1 MKYVRHSKQIISDLY
16 TPVGCFLR
24 LRQKYHQVLLLE
36 SSDYS
41 SKENSKSFICFD
53 PLEGIEIKGSHVK
66 KYNQNGQ
73 DNYDKT
79 PDLILDEL
87 QLFIEDVIV
96 DDADNLHG
104 IFGYSCYESVEYFD
118 TIKFDKSKT
127 TDDIPTMK
135 YDFYKYMVV
144 IDHYSD
150 TMEIHEYLQEN
161 ETSSID
167 KIIQMLNYKDVQ
179 TFSFHVDGEE
189 SSNIEDEQYKSNIR
203 QAKSHLQNGDIFQVV
218 LSRRYEQSYSGDV
231 FNVYR
236 TLRSINP
243 SPYLYFFDYGGYKI
257 FGSSPEAQI
266 TISGDTAE
274 IHPIAGTFKRT
285 GDTLLDIEKA
295 AELRSDPKENAEHV
309 MLVDL
314 ARNDLSKHTTN
325 VHVKKYQEIQYF
337 SHVIHLT
344 SVVEGTLSDPDDALD
359 IYADTFPAGTL
370 SGAPKYKAMQ
380 IIDKLETT
388 GRGFYGGAIGM
399 IGLNGSINQAILI
412 RSFLAIDRTLRYQA
426 GAGIVID
433 SDEESELQE
442 VNNKLAALK
451 AAIKKA
457 ESISQS

>member
-1 MKYVRHSKQIISDLY
+1 MKYIRQSQKIISDLY

-41 SKENSKSFICFD
+41 SKENSKSFICFK
-53 PLEGIEIKGSHVK
+53 PLEGIEVKGTLIK
-66 KYNQNGQ
+66 KYNQTKQ
-73 DNYDKT
+73 YSYDK
-79 PDLILDEL
+79 PEPEILNEL
-87 QLFIEDVIV
+87 KEFVNDINVSDGGDMHSV
-96 DDADNLHG
+96 
-104 IFGYSCYESVEYFD
+104 FGYSCYESVEYFD
-118 TIKFDKSKT
+118 TLQFDKSKI
-127 TDDIPTMK
+127 TDAIPTMK
-135 YDFYKYMVV
+135 YDFYKYMIV
-144 IDHYSD
+144 IDHYYD
-150 TMEIHEYLQEN
+150 QMEIHEYLEDG
-161 ETSSID
+161 EPSSINN
-167 KIIQMLNYKDVQ
+167 IIQMLNYKDVQ
-179 TFSFHVDGEE
+179 TFSFNTDGQE
-189 SSNIEDEQYKSNIR
+189 SSNIEDEHYKSNIR

-236 TLRSINP
+236 SLRSINP

-266 TISGDTAE
+266 SISETTAE

-295 AELRSDPKENAEHV
+295 AELREDAKENAEHV

-325 VHVKKYQEIQYF
+325 VHIKKYQEIQYF

-344 SVVEGTLSDPDDALD
+344 SVVEGTLRSREDALE

-399 IGLNGSINQAILI
+399 IGLNGNINQAILI
-412 RSFLAIDRTLRYQA
+412 RSFLAMNKKLRYQA

-433 SDEESELQE
+433 SNEESELQE

-451 AAIKKA
+451 AAIKQA
-457 ESISQS
+457 ESIR

>member
-1 MKYVRHSKQIISDLY
+1 M
-16 TPVGCFLR
+16 
-24 LRQKYHQVLLLE
+24 LE

-41 SKENSKSFICFD
+41 SKENSKSFICFK
-53 PLEGIEIKGSHVK
+53 PLEGIEVKGTLIK
-66 KYNQNGQ
+66 KYNQTEQ
-73 DNYDKT
+73 YSYDK
-79 PDLILDEL
+79 PEPEILNEL
-87 QLFIEDVIV
+87 KEFVNDINVSDGGDMHSV
-96 DDADNLHG
+96 
-104 IFGYSCYESVEYFD
+104 FGYSCYESVEYFD
-118 TIKFDKSKT
+118 TLQFDKSKI
-127 TDDIPTMK
+127 TDAIPTMK
-135 YDFYKYMVV
+135 YDFYKYMIV
-144 IDHYSD
+144 IDHYYD
-150 TMEIHEYLQEN
+150 QMEIHEYLEDG
-161 ETSSID
+161 EPSSINN
-167 KIIQMLNYKDVQ
+167 IIQMLNYKDVQ
-179 TFSFHVDGEE
+179 TFSFNTDGQE
-189 SSNIEDEQYKSNIR
+189 SSNIEDEHYKSNIR

-236 TLRSINP
+236 SLRSINP

-266 TISGDTAE
+266 SISETTAE

-295 AELRSDPKENAEHV
+295 AELREDAKENAEHV

-325 VHVKKYQEIQYF
+325 VHIKKYQEIQYF

-344 SVVEGTLSDPDDALD
+344 SVVEGTLRSREDALE

-399 IGLNGSINQAILI
+399 IGLNGNVNQAILI
-412 RSFLAIDRTLRYQA
+412 RSFLAMNKKLRYQA

-433 SDEESELQE
+433 SNEESELQE

-451 AAIKKA
+451 AAIKQA
-457 ESISQS
+457 ESIR

>member
-1 MKYVRHSKQIISDLY
+1 MKYIRQSQKIISDLY

-41 SKENSKSFICFD
+41 SKENSKSFICFK
-53 PLEGIEIKGSHVK
+53 PLEGIEVKGTLIK
-66 KYNQNGQ
+66 KYNQTEQ
-73 DNYDKT
+73 YSYDK
-79 PDLILDEL
+79 PEPEILNEL
-87 QLFIEDVIV
+87 KEFVNDIKV
-96 DDADNLHG
+96 ADGGDMHSV
-104 IFGYSCYESVEYFD
+104 FGYSCYESVEYFD
-118 TIKFDKSKT
+118 TLQFDKSKI
-127 TDDIPTMK
+127 TDAIPTMK
-135 YDFYKYMVV
+135 YDFYKYMIV
-144 IDHYSD
+144 IDHYYD
-150 TMEIHEYLQEN
+150 QMEIHEYLEDG
-161 ETSSID
+161 EPSSINN
-167 KIIQMLNYKDVQ
+167 IIQMLNYKDVQ
-179 TFSFHVDGEE
+179 TFSFNTDGQE
-189 SSNIEDEQYKSNIR
+189 SSNIEDEHYKSNIR

-236 TLRSINP
+236 SLRSINP

-266 TISGDTAE
+266 SISETTAE

-295 AELRSDPKENAEHV
+295 AELREDAKENAEHV

-325 VHVKKYQEIQYF
+325 VHIKKYQEIQYF

-344 SVVEGTLSDPDDALD
+344 SVVEGTLRSREDALE

-399 IGLNGSINQAILI
+399 IGLNGNINQAILI
-412 RSFLAIDRTLRYQA
+412 RSFLAMNKKLRYQA

-433 SDEESELQE
+433 SNEESELQE

-451 AAIKKA
+451 AAIKQA
-457 ESISQS
+457 ESIR

>member
-1 MKYVRHSKQIISDLY
+1 M
-16 TPVGCFLR
+16 
-24 LRQKYHQVLLLE
+24 LE

-41 SKENSKSFICFD
+41 SKENSKSFICFK
-53 PLEGIEIKGSHVK
+53 PLEGIEVKGTQIK
-66 KYNQNGQ
+66 KYNQTEQ
-73 DNYDKT
+73 YSYDK
-79 PDLILDEL
+79 PEPEILNEL
-87 QLFIEDVIV
+87 KEFVNDIKV
-96 DDADNLHG
+96 ADGGDMHSV
-104 IFGYSCYESVEYFD
+104 FGYSCYESVEYFD
-118 TIKFDKSKT
+118 TLQFDKSKI
-127 TDDIPTMK
+127 TDAIPTMK
-135 YDFYKYMVV
+135 YDFYKYMIV
-144 IDHYSD
+144 IDHYYD
-150 TMEIHEYLQEN
+150 QMEIHEYLEDG
-161 ETSSID
+161 EPSSINN
-167 KIIQMLNYKDVQ
+167 IIQMLNYKDVQ
-179 TFSFHVDGEE
+179 TFSFNTDGQE
-189 SSNIEDEQYKSNIR
+189 SSNIEDEHYKSNIR

-236 TLRSINP
+236 SLRSINP

-266 TISGDTAE
+266 SISETTAE

-295 AELRSDPKENAEHV
+295 AELREDAKENAEHV

-325 VHVKKYQEIQYF
+325 VHIKKYQEIQYF

-344 SVVEGTLSDPDDALD
+344 SVVEGTLRSREDALE

-399 IGLNGSINQAILI
+399 IGLNGNINQAILI
-412 RSFLAIDRTLRYQA
+412 RSFLAMNKKLRYQA

-433 SDEESELQE
+433 SNEESELQE

-451 AAIKKA
+451 AAIKQA
-457 ESISQS
+457 ESIR

>member
-1 MKYVRHSKQIISDLY
+1 
-16 TPVGCFLR
+16 
-24 LRQKYHQVLLLE
+24 LLE

-41 SKENSKSFICFD
+41 SKENSKSFICFK
-53 PLEGIEIKGSHVK
+53 PLEGIEVKGTQIK
-66 KYNQNGQ
+66 KYNQTEQ
-73 DNYDKT
+73 YSYDK
-79 PDLILDEL
+79 PEPEILNEL
-87 QLFIEDVIV
+87 KEFVNDIKV
-96 DDADNLHG
+96 ADGGDMHSV
-104 IFGYSCYESVEYFD
+104 FGYSCYESVEYFD
-118 TIKFDKSKT
+118 TLQFDKSKI
-127 TDDIPTMK
+127 TDAIPTMK
-135 YDFYKYMVV
+135 YDFYKYMIV
-144 IDHYSD
+144 IDHYYD
-150 TMEIHEYLQEN
+150 QMEIHEYLEDG
-161 ETSSID
+161 EPSSINN
-167 KIIQMLNYKDVQ
+167 IIQMLNYKDVQ
-179 TFSFHVDGEE
+179 TFSFNTDGQE
-189 SSNIEDEQYKSNIR
+189 SSNIEDEHYKSNIR

-236 TLRSINP
+236 SLRSINP

-266 TISGDTAE
+266 SISETTAE

-295 AELRSDPKENAEHV
+295 AELREDAKENAEHV

-325 VHVKKYQEIQYF
+325 VHIKKYQEIQYF

-344 SVVEGTLSDPDDALD
+344 SVVEGTLRSREDALE

-399 IGLNGSINQAILI
+399 IGLNGNINQAILI
-412 RSFLAIDRTLRYQA
+412 RSFLAMNKKLRYQA

-433 SDEESELQE
+433 SNEESELQE

-451 AAIKKA
+451 AAIKQA
-457 ESISQS
+457 ESIR

>member
-1 MKYVRHSKQIISDLY
+1 
-16 TPVGCFLR
+16 
-24 LRQKYHQVLLLE
+24 LLE

-41 SKENSKSFICFD
+41 SKENSKSFICFK
-53 PLEGIEIKGSHVK
+53 PLEGIEVKGTLIK
-66 KYNQNGQ
+66 KYNQTEQ
-73 DNYDKT
+73 YSYDK
-79 PDLILDEL
+79 PEPEILNEL
-87 QLFIEDVIV
+87 KEFVNDINVSDGGDMHSV
-96 DDADNLHG
+96 
-104 IFGYSCYESVEYFD
+104 FGYSCYESVEYFD
-118 TIKFDKSKT
+118 TLQFDKSKI
-127 TDDIPTMK
+127 TDAIPTMK
-135 YDFYKYMVV
+135 YDFYKYMIV
-144 IDHYSD
+144 IDHYYD
-150 TMEIHEYLQEN
+150 QMEIHEYLEDG
-161 ETSSID
+161 EPSSINN
-167 KIIQMLNYKDVQ
+167 IIQMLNYKDVQ
-179 TFSFHVDGEE
+179 TFSFNTDGQE
-189 SSNIEDEQYKSNIR
+189 SSNIEDEHYKSNIR

-236 TLRSINP
+236 SLRSINP

-266 TISGDTAE
+266 SISETTAE

-295 AELRSDPKENAEHV
+295 AELREDAKENAEHV

-325 VHVKKYQEIQYF
+325 VHIKKYQEIQYF

-344 SVVEGTLSDPDDALD
+344 SVVEGTLRSREDALE

-399 IGLNGSINQAILI
+399 IGLNGNVNQAILI
-412 RSFLAIDRTLRYQA
+412 RSFLAMNKKLRYQA

-433 SDEESELQE
+433 SNEESELQE

-451 AAIKKA
+451 AAIKQA
-457 ESISQS
+457 ESIR

>member
-1 MKYVRHSKQIISDLY
+1 MKYIRQSQKIISDLY

-41 SKENSKSFICFD
+41 SKENSKSFICFK
-53 PLEGIEIKGSHVK
+53 PLEGIEVKGTLIK
-66 KYNQNGQ
+66 KYNQTEQ
-73 DNYDKT
+73 YSYDK
-79 PDLILDEL
+79 PEPEILNEL
-87 QLFIEDVIV
+87 KEFVNDINVSDGGDMHSV
-96 DDADNLHG
+96 
-104 IFGYSCYESVEYFD
+104 FGYSCYESVEYFD
-118 TIKFDKSKT
+118 TLQFDKSKI
-127 TDDIPTMK
+127 TDAIPTMK
-135 YDFYKYMVV
+135 YDFYKYMIV
-144 IDHYSD
+144 IDHYYD
-150 TMEIHEYLQEN
+150 QMEIHEYLEDG
-161 ETSSID
+161 EPSSINN
-167 KIIQMLNYKDVQ
+167 IIQMLNYKDVQ
-179 TFSFHVDGEE
+179 TFSFNTDGQE
-189 SSNIEDEQYKSNIR
+189 SSNIEDEHYKSNIR

-236 TLRSINP
+236 SLRSINP

-266 TISGDTAE
+266 SISETTAE

-295 AELRSDPKENAEHV
+295 AELREDAKENAEHV

-325 VHVKKYQEIQYF
+325 VHIKKYQEIQYF

-344 SVVEGTLSDPDDALD
+344 SVVEGTLRSREDALE

-399 IGLNGSINQAILI
+399 IGLNGNVNQAILI
-412 RSFLAIDRTLRYQA
+412 RSFLAMNKKLRYQA

-433 SDEESELQE
+433 SNEESELQE

-451 AAIKKA
+451 AAIKQA
-457 ESISQS
+457 ESIR

>member
-1 MKYVRHSKQIISDLY
+1 MKYIRQSQKIISDLY

-41 SKENSKSFICFD
+41 SKENSKSFICFK
-53 PLEGIEIKGSHVK
+53 PLEGIEVKGTQIK
-66 KYNQNGQ
+66 KYNQTEQ
-73 DNYDKT
+73 YSYDK
-79 PDLILDEL
+79 PEPEILNEL
-87 QLFIEDVIV
+87 KEFVNDIKV
-96 DDADNLHG
+96 ADGGDMHSV
-104 IFGYSCYESVEYFD
+104 FGYSCYESVEYFD
-118 TIKFDKSKT
+118 TLQFDKSKI
-127 TDDIPTMK
+127 TDAIPTMK
-135 YDFYKYMVV
+135 YDFYKYMIV
-144 IDHYSD
+144 IDHYYD
-150 TMEIHEYLQEN
+150 QMEIHEYLEDG
-161 ETSSID
+161 EPSSINN
-167 KIIQMLNYKDVQ
+167 IIQMLNYKDVQ
-179 TFSFHVDGEE
+179 TFSFNTDGQE
-189 SSNIEDEQYKSNIR
+189 SSNIEDEHYKSNIR

-236 TLRSINP
+236 SLRSINP

-266 TISGDTAE
+266 SISETTAE

-295 AELRSDPKENAEHV
+295 AELREDAKENAEHV

-325 VHVKKYQEIQYF
+325 VHIKKYQEIQYF

-344 SVVEGTLSDPDDALD
+344 SVVEGTLRSREDALE

-399 IGLNGSINQAILI
+399 IGLNGNINQAILI
-412 RSFLAIDRTLRYQA
+412 RSFLAMNKKLRYQA

-433 SDEESELQE
+433 SNEESELQE

-451 AAIKKA
+451 AAIKQA
-457 ESISQS
+457 ESIR